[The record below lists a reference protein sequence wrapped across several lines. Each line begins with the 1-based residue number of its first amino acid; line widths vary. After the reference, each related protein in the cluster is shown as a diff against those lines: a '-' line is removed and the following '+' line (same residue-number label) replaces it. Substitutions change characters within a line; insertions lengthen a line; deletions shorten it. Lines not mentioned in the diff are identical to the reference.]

1 MSQFIQDFRKKYTQY
16 DDMPDDQLVNA
27 LHQKYY
33 SDIPMQEFTQRI
45 GYEPIQQVT
54 GQQTPQQMQ
63 QPAPQI
69 DAFTGATQQAPQQKS
84 MLDLVGEK
92 LANMGA
98 GAVERAGDLGGA
110 VLSTAKTVGE
120 GLESSVPMG
129 GLVWEDGD
137 IIPSYKSPE
146 EWAKTD
152 APNILQKGG
161 EALKGVDL
169 GYEEQANW
177 QGVKD
182 AFKKGGALSG
192 SAYAEVLE
200 YGLEQGVKSIPD
212 MVATV
217 YALPAYIFARSG
229 EIGEQRAINKG
240 KDKAELV
247 DVLEAAPFATASAL
261 LERIGAK
268 GMTSDAKAELGK
280 DMLEAGIKEQTKR
293 VAKAGGNA
301 LAKEAATEALQEGMI
316 EYVGE
321 RFGTEAKMD
330 FAEALDR
337 AAAGAVAGG
346 VFGGAIGA
354 GSGIASEIN
363 YSPEKALGKAMDQD
377 VAESQALGVNEEA
390 ISALSPG
397 NAQLEAATQEQ
408 LESSEIWKNLN
419 DQDKQKFTDLMAETT
434 GKKPDPEQQDVE
446 QVEVKPQE
454 EVKPVVDEVEQSPEA
469 KPAEDI
475 APETEAV
482 EPKKPKPEK
491 QGGNVSLQD
500 LPKVVSDG
508 IDRIK
513 DKGDLELLKSNLEK
527 IDKAQ
532 PVKFINAISSIAN
545 AATVKGID
553 GKKGKVID
561 VGRDLDLDIALEAAS
576 QLGIKSQGLID
587 MQVDRIS
594 SSKLSEPEK
603 INELLKVASKYS
615 PDKDYTVSIR
625 EFGLKEKIKTIT
637 GNKQAKEWLA
647 SVGGVK
653 GMKKTF
659 NDARLEVEKTESSQ
673 PESLE
678 NKTITDS
685 TKPAELK
692 AKADT
697 ITKDEKE
704 IKSNF
709 KKLDKKEV
717 ATAIKTPNPNQSK
730 EQLIDEAYNQELYST
745 VAESGAVTTFNNS
758 DTLKQQ
764 VESKVNKQTEYDIK
778 KAANAN
784 VKEAKMDAKGKI
796 TYPQPE
802 PDLNTE
808 KYKRLDR
815 APLKPPAKGDRIFA
829 APGHNY
835 VGLFRSTGIPERR
848 EFVLIDGKRVNIPK
862 EAQRIEPIMSKLI
875 KIMGRRIYF
884 GKIKGKSSEGFYR
897 PDVGEIRTRKK
908 NDVEVLAHEMAHYL
922 DFYSN
927 QTLPNFK
934 RLYTDPKYLEQVK
947 ALSYTDADAELMG
960 IEGFAEFVRLWLTN
974 SNEAYERAP
983 GFYDAFNKLLKRD
996 KTLNKNMVDM
1006 RDLMHK
1012 FYFQGPDKLGQALIG
1027 QDTSIK
1033 QVFDQWAYRRDSRI
1047 RQQVIDRFHAAR
1059 KIEQELTNKV
1069 GSVKESAWKQL
1080 RLSNGGAEGISDYIM
1095 NYGTLNF
1102 NDAGDLEITG
1112 KSLHEVL
1119 EPVKSIKVKPEHKG
1133 DQKIDLLLRYFAGR
1147 RALELHRQGRENLI
1161 PKETAKVWAR
1171 LGKDYPVFE
1180 SIQKDYQAFN
1190 DRMMDFYEASG
1201 MITREGRKAMQSMN
1215 KDYVPFNRIREQ
1227 LAGGKVGVG
1236 GGFQKLKGGTA
1247 NLNDILVNVQDGI
1260 VANVRSALNN
1270 RAKQRL
1276 YQYIANHKDGSI
1288 FATRIAPDSK
1298 PVQVYAD
1305 EMASKIGKVL
1315 EMNGIEF
1322 DGEID
1327 LDSKDLLMFWQHGV
1341 KPKLNESGNIVDSVM
1356 IDGKPKYYEV
1366 QDPLLQ
1372 DMLLAMNP
1380 ESYSTF
1386 MNVMFGIKNFFTRSI
1401 TLGIEFTGANLV
1413 RDTIGASFL
1422 SKNNFT
1428 PFLDSFKGM
1437 YSFIAKDKNY
1447 QDFMRSGG
1455 GYSSRLEAMTKEGTA
1470 RRRVKLDEFG
1480 VMSASER
1487 LLSSIDNIASAF
1499 EYGTRIG
1506 EFRLAK
1512 KNGRSDMDA
1521 GFEAREISTDFS
1533 VLGANHFL
1541 TGYIRTVPFLNAM
1554 IQSQDRVFREAVVT
1568 KKYDGNPAGLAMK
1581 AFLGITVP
1589 TLVLYLVNKDD
1600 DDYKE
1605 IPDYE
1610 KRTNWHIKIG
1620 SSSGE
1625 KNDYITEAG
1634 GSKYIKIP
1642 RPYDV
1647 GFIYATMPELF
1658 FKYIQDDKGKEF
1670 ADGMIWTLTQMYG
1683 IDGTPAMMTGW
1694 WDLVR
1699 NKKWT
1704 GSPVVPQSLSNVEA
1718 PEQYNS
1724 NTSETFVRLGEALN
1738 ISPIKAEHMFKAYT
1752 GYLGGYVMAGTD
1764 HLLWDKERFGEKPE
1778 RKLSE
1783 NVFLSRFLTPEVR
1796 PSSAAMEKFF
1806 DLKEKSDKVVTT
1818 FKQTIDARR
1827 QIKGQGDDA
1836 GKFKSDT
1843 FYGLSDK
1850 EKEVLFG
1857 LNDSMNKIIKLI
1869 YGKDGIKTAELKI
1882 KYDKNLTAKQ
1892 KREKMDKLWQTR
1904 NKIFLTYYKQADQAL
1919 QKAKREAEQ
1928 EK

>member
-1 MSQFIQDFRKKYTQY
+1 MSQFIQDFRAKHPQY
-16 DDMPDDQLVNA
+16 DDMPDDQLVSS
-27 LHQKYY
+27 LHNKFY
-33 SDIPMQEFTQRI
+33 SDIPIEEFSQRI
-45 GYEPIQQVT
+45 EY
-54 GQQTPQQMQ
+54 TPMQPPVAELPTAQPQMQ
-63 QPAPQI
+63 QQPEQQI
-69 DAFTGATQQAPQQKS
+69 DAFTGATQQVPEQKS

-92 LANMGA
+92 MANMGA
-98 GAVERAGDLGGA
+98 GAVERAGDLGGSLLTT
-110 VLSTAKTVGE
+110 VKTVGE
-120 GLESSVPMG
+120 GLEEKAPLG
-129 GLVWEDGD
+129 GFVWEDGD
-137 IIPSYKSPE
+137 ILPSYKSPE
-146 EWAKTD
+146 EWAKVD
-152 APNILQKGG
+152 ATNVLQKGG
-161 EALKGVDL
+161 EALKAVDL

-182 AFKKGGALSG
+182 AFKKGGPLSG

-212 MVATV
+212 MVATI

-240 KDKAELV
+240 KEKAELV

-293 VAKAGGNA
+293 VASAGGKA
-301 LAKEAATEALQEGMI
+301 LSKEAATEAMQEGMI

-321 RFGTEAKMD
+321 RYGTKAKMD

-346 VFGGAIGA
+346 VFGGAVGT
-354 GSGIASEIN
+354 GSAIASEIN
-363 YSPEKALGKAMDQD
+363 YSPEKAFAKAMEQD
-377 VAESQALGVNEEA
+377 VAESKPLGVEAEA
-390 ISALSPG
+390 IEALSPE
-397 NAQLEAATQEQ
+397 NAQMQQIQNVTGEQ
-408 LESSEIWKNLN
+408 LKKSGIWNNLS
-419 DQDKQKFTDLMAETT
+419 DQDKQKFSAILD
-434 GKKPDPEQQDVE
+434 
-446 QVEVKPQE
+446 EVKPQQE
-454 EVKPVVDEVEQSPEA
+454 TVEQEQVKQVEVEPVQQQEEPAKDETIKERVDQQPPEEEQPIEVE
-469 KPAEDI
+469 KPKAEEKPPTKEPVKKKMPSRVTVGI
-475 APETEAV
+475 SSF
-482 EPKKPKPEK
+482 EPKPIGNKLYRETNAEGITSLLRETLANTPEQGSVTPIFVTDDADLAIGQGKNKGVKVVFDGSLVSGQVNKKPGTRIV
-491 QGGNVSLQD
+491 GGNEYKTDYINRDAIESFTIPDDIKLKGSVRIFADQQFNKSTNE
-500 LPKVVSDG
+500 DG
-508 IDRIK
+508 TVTYTRK
-513 DKGDLELLKSNLEK
+513 D
-527 IDKAQ
+527 
-532 PVKFINAISSIAN
+532 
-545 AATVKGID
+545 
-553 GKKGKVID
+553 
-561 VGRDLDLDIALEAAS
+561 
-576 QLGIKSQGLID
+576 
-587 MQVDRIS
+587 
-594 SSKLSEPEK
+594 LSEP
-603 INELLKVASKYS
+603 V
-615 PDKDYTVSIR
+615 PQ
-625 EFGLKEKIKTIT
+625 KEIETQKPI
-637 GNKQAKEWLA
+637 
-647 SVGGVK
+647 
-653 GMKKTF
+653 
-659 NDARLEVEKTESSQ
+659 TES
-673 PESLE
+673 
-678 NKTITDS
+678 D
-685 TKPAELK
+685 KPAQLK
-692 AKADT
+692 SKADEIVSNET
-697 ITKDEKE
+697 E
-704 IKSNF
+704 IKSNL

-717 ATAIKTPNPNQSK
+717 AKSIKTPNPNRGK
-730 EQLIDEAYNQELYST
+730 EQLVNEAYTESLLST

-758 DTLKQQ
+758 ETMDKQ
-764 VESKVNKQTEYDIK
+764 VEEKVKKQTQFDID
-778 KAANAN
+778 KAANAK
-784 VKEAKMDAKGKI
+784 VKEAEMDRKGKV
-796 TYPQPE
+796 TYPQAE

-848 EFVLIDGKRVNIPK
+848 EFVYIDGKKVDIPK
-862 EAQRIEPIMSKLI
+862 DAQRIEPIMSKLI

-927 QTLPNFK
+927 QTLPNFSK
-934 RLYTDPKYLEQVK
+934 LYSDPKYVEEVK
-947 ALSYTDADAELMG
+947 SLSYTDADAELMR
-960 IEGFAEFVRLWLTN
+960 IEGFAEFIRLWLTN
-974 SNEAYERAP
+974 SNEAYERAS
-983 GFYDAFNKLLKRD
+983 GFYDAFNKLLKSD
-996 KTLNKNMVDM
+996 KNLNSNMLSL

-1027 QDTSIK
+1027 QDVSIK
-1033 QVFDQWAYRRDSRI
+1033 QKFDQWAYRRDSRI

-1059 KIEQELTNKV
+1059 KVEQELTGQV
-1069 GSVKESAWKQL
+1069 GTAKESAWKQL

-1102 NDAGDLEITG
+1102 DDAGDLQVTG

-1133 DQKIDLLLRYFAGR
+1133 EDKIDLLLRYFAGR
-1147 RALELHRQGRENLI
+1147 RALELHRQKRENLI
-1161 PKETAKVWAR
+1161 PKETAKAWAR

-1180 SIQKDYQAFN
+1180 SIHKDYQAFN
-1190 DRMMDFYEASG
+1190 DRMMDFYEAAG
-1201 MITREGRKAMQSMN
+1201 MITPEGRKAMQSMN

-1227 LAGGKVGVG
+1227 LAGGKTGVG

-1247 NLNDILVNVQDGI
+1247 NLNDILVNIQDGI

-1276 YQYIANHKDGSI
+1276 YQYIANHKDGAI
-1288 FATRIAPDSK
+1288 FATRLAPDSK

-1305 EMASKIGKVL
+1305 EMANKIGKVL
-1315 EMNGIEF
+1315 EMNGIEL
-1322 DGEID
+1322 DGELD

-1341 KPKLNESGNIVDSVM
+1341 KPKVNESGNLVDSV
-1356 IDGKPKYYEV
+1356 IINGKPKYYEV

-1372 DMLLAMNP
+1372 EMLLAMNP
-1380 ESYSTF
+1380 ESYSAF

-1422 SKNNFT
+1422 SKNNFK

-1437 YSFIAKDKNY
+1437 YSFLAKDKHY

-1480 VMSASER
+1480 VMTASER

-1554 IQSQDRVFREAVVT
+1554 IQSQDRVFREAVVS

-1620 SSSGE
+1620 TASGE
-1625 KNDYITEAG
+1625 NSDNVVEYGT
-1634 GSKYIKIP
+1634 SKYIKIP

-1658 FKYIQDDKGKEF
+1658 FKYVEDDKGKEF
-1670 ADGMIWTLTQMYG
+1670 ADGMLWTLAQMYG

-1704 GSPVVPQSLSNVEA
+1704 GAPVVPQSLSNVEA

-1738 ISPIKAEHMFKAYT
+1738 ISPIKAEHMFNAYT
-1752 GYLGGYVMAGTD
+1752 GYLGGYVLAGTD
-1764 HLLWDKERFGEKPE
+1764 HMLWDESRFGEKPD

-1783 NVFLSRFLTPEVR
+1783 NVFLRRFLTPEVR

-1806 DLKEKSDKVVTT
+1806 NLKEKSDKVVAT

-1827 QIKGQGDDA
+1827 QIKGQEELP

-1843 FYGLSDK
+1843 FFGLSNK

-1857 LNDSMNKIIKLI
+1857 LNDSMNQIIKLL
-1869 YGKDGIKTAELKI
+1869 YGKEGIKTAELKI
-1882 KYDKNLTAKQ
+1882 KYDKKLTGKE
-1892 KREKMDKLWQTR
+1892 KREKIDKLWQTK
-1904 NKIFLTYYKQADQAL
+1904 NKIFLDYYKQADQAL
-1919 QKAKREAEQ
+1919 QKAKREAG
-1928 EK
+1928 